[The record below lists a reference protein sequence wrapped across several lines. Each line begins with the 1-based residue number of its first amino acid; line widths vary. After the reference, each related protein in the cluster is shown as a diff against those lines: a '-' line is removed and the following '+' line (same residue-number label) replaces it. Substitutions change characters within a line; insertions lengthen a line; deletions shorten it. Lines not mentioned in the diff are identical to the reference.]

1 MKLQNKVAVITG
13 GNSGIGLAIA
23 REFQENGSKIVIFGR
38 SQETLE
44 RAAKSLSGDL
54 LVVKG
59 DVRKLGDLDHLFEQT
74 AKTFGEID
82 VLVANAGIA
91 KFAPIE
97 SMPEHLFDE
106 LSDILFKGLFFTV
119 QKALPHMRD
128 GASIILVGSA
138 DSDKLGRVGTSIY
151 SAVKAAVRSLARSM
165 SVELLPRQRAH
176 GGLCGRVDG
185 GADPPELIGISR
197 SNEDD
202 GRAVAHMR
210 QCLLH
215 REEQTFEENVG
226 EFVKKVLRHA
236 LDGSEFRN
244 PGVRHQHIDFAER
257 LCGLLKQMVKI
268 AQLAD
273 IALYHQQV
281 TGKAFC
287 GSLESFLAAAKNDY
301 FRPVFLELP
310 SDRQP
315 DTAISAGD
323 YGHFVLELHKCAHFR
338 SLIMLTGFS

>member
-1 MKLQNKVAVITG
+1 MARKASWSLRTKDSPTPISPSVTRWGGEPSRAHLLSILRPIAVNRWLNTPEKDGKHHQPSDVWALMKLQNKVAVITG

-151 SAVKAAVRSLARSM
+151 SAAKAAVRSLARSM
-165 SVELLPRQRAH
+165 SVELLPRRIRVNVVSPGMTDTPIISRE
-176 GGLCGRVDG
+176 GGLPGMTPEQIAAVITSTIPLRRRGTPREMAKAALFLASDDSSYCLGSEILVDG
-185 GADPPELIGISR
+185 GMTQL
-197 SNEDD
+197 
-202 GRAVAHMR
+202 V
-210 QCLLH
+210 
-215 REEQTFEENVG
+215 
-226 EFVKKVLRHA
+226 
-236 LDGSEFRN
+236 N
-244 PGVRHQHIDFAER
+244 P
-257 LCGLLKQMVKI
+257 
-268 AQLAD
+268 
-273 IALYHQQV
+273 
-281 TGKAFC
+281 
-287 GSLESFLAAAKNDY
+287 S
-301 FRPVFLELP
+301 
-310 SDRQP
+310 
-315 DTAISAGD
+315 
-323 YGHFVLELHKCAHFR
+323 
-338 SLIMLTGFS
+338 